1 MATLN
6 GRLTPRDFLLLN
18 DLGTVTVL
26 SFEAIRRRYFP
37 DDTTGKSCQR
47 RLRILEKPDFIAPVA
62 ITACFGPDTN
72 RHRVYR
78 LTPRGADLVAQ
89 QHGQAVRVLHTD
101 PKPETLLHRVL
112 VARTALAFND
122 ASRAASLTAPLW
134 LLENDRWPNA
144 PRNVTEPRQYRLA
157 FDYLGVQTVPGRPI
171 ERYAAP
177 VYDDPAV
184 RLVKARPDL
193 ACLLMLPGN
202 DRPICLLMEV
212 DNGTETHRQLLA
224 KLPGYHAVL
233 TRNGFVSPWQ
243 DLCDATPHAGRV
255 LFIFE
260 SEERLQNVLDRLNED
275 PTVLWTKP
283 AGSLPTKDDRERAGA
298 FLEQSMRFGTLADL
312 EQTAAFNQPHWSTLQ
327 RRDKDKRLAM
337 LPSKAVAHQSR

>member
-1 MATLN
+1 MATLK

-18 DLGTVTVL
+18 DLGIVTML

-47 RLRILEKPDFIAPVA
+47 RLRILEEPDFIAPVA
-62 ITACFGPDTN
+62 ITACFGSDTN

-122 ASRAASLTAPLW
+122 ASRAAGLAAPLW

-144 PRNVTEPRQYRLA
+144 PRNVPEPRQYRLA
-157 FDYLGVQTVPGRPI
+157 FDYLGVQAVPGRPI

-177 VYDDPAV
+177 VYDDPTV

-193 ACLLMLPGN
+193 ACLLALPGG

-224 KLPGYHAVL
+224 KLPGFHAL
-233 TRNGFVSPWQ
+233 LSRSGFVSPWH
-243 DLCDATPHAGRV
+243 DLSDAVPHAGRV
-255 LFIFE
+255 LFIFD
-260 SEERLQNVLDRLNED
+260 SEERLQNVLDRLAED
-275 PTVLWTKP
+275 STALWAKP
-283 AGSLPTKDDRERAGA
+283 HGYLPTKDDRERAAA
-298 FLEQSMRFGTLADL
+298 FLEQTVRFGTLSGL
-312 EQTAAFNQPHWSTLQ
+312 EKPDSFRSAIWQTLQ
-327 RRDKDKRLAM
+327 RRGRRNGLS
-337 LPSKAVAHQSR
+337 LLTN